1 MSQGQFDPARN
12 DKFYVLSMFPYPSG
26 TLHMGHVRVYAIS
39 DTVAR
44 FHRMC
49 GRNVFQPIGWDAFGL
64 PAENAAIQRGVEPAE
79 WTDANIAQMK
89 RQLQAL
95 SCSFDWKHEMSSKPV
110 VTFFLDKNR
119 QTSFSSNKQTTCKYT
134 LIDILRS
141 NSTRT

>member
-95 SCSFDWKHEMSSKPV
+95 SCSFDWKHEMSTCSPEYYKW
-110 VTFFLDKNR
+110 TQKLFLMLY
-119 QTSFSSNKQTTCKYT
+119 NKGLAYQNEVK
-134 LIDILRS
+134 LI
-141 NSTRT
+141 